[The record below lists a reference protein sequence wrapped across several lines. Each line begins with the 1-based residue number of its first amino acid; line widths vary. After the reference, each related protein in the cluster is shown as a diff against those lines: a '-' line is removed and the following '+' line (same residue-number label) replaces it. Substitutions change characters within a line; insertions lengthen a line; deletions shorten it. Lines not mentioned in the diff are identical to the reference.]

1 MIKFN
6 ISEKDGLKYS
16 KISGDTNKIHID
28 NLTGYNSIF
37 GEKICHG
44 TLVLIKILEKIDLL
58 KIINDKN
65 LFYINFN
72 FAKYFKYQHPIS
84 VIKNKNIFNIYQE
97 DQKKL
102 TINFSLKKKI
112 DFSNFKKKNNIV
124 TFYPKKNK
132 NIFNIYKKKQKKL
145 KINFSLKKKI
155 DFSNFKKK
163 HSIVTFYPKK
173 NKKISDIFII
183 LNNLSKY
190 VGTVYPGRFS
200 IISEINIY
208 FNKHS
213 YLFDNKLKIISKKID
228 PRLPII
234 ENQLTFKNYL
244 VQFKSLER
252 PIVKNNKKIDNK
264 LLRNKINKIKYN
276 ALIIG
281 GSQGIGKDVLN
292 ILSDN
297 HNIKKFVTYNKNKI
311 SKKSNTIYPIKFNVF
326 DKINTLDKIIE
337 ANSPLKIYYFA
348 SPKIYFDNTLPLSIK
363 KNYKFIFLNFPSLLL
378 ERYKNKNITLFYP
391 STSNIL
397 ENRNSYYSKIKKNAE
412 HKIKKI
418 CLKYR
423 IPFEIVRFPALN
435 SRQSVSL
442 TNPSPT
448 SLNEYLKKY
457 PKIINKIF

>member
-102 TINFSLKKKI
+102 T
-112 DFSNFKKKNNIV
+112 
-124 TFYPKKNK
+124 
-132 NIFNIYKKKQKKL
+132 
-145 KINFSLKKKI
+145 INFSLKKKI

-311 SKKSNTIYPIKFNVF
+311 SKKSKT
-326 DKINTLDKIIE
+326 T
-337 ANSPLKIYYFA
+337 
-348 SPKIYFDNTLPLSIK
+348 
-363 KNYKFIFLNFPSLLL
+363 
-378 ERYKNKNITLFYP
+378 
-391 STSNIL
+391 
-397 ENRNSYYSKIKKNAE
+397 
-412 HKIKKI
+412 
-418 CLKYR
+418 
-423 IPFEIVRFPALN
+423 
-435 SRQSVSL
+435 
-442 TNPSPT
+442 
-448 SLNEYLKKY
+448 
-457 PKIINKIF
+457 

>member
-102 TINFSLKKKI
+102 TINF
-112 DFSNFKKKNNIV
+112 F
-124 TFYPKKNK
+124 
-132 NIFNIYKKKQKKL
+132 
-145 KINFSLKKKI
+145 LKKKI

>member
-102 TINFSLKKKI
+102 T
-112 DFSNFKKKNNIV
+112 
-124 TFYPKKNK
+124 
-132 NIFNIYKKKQKKL
+132 
-145 KINFSLKKKI
+145 INFSLKKKI

-397 ENRNSYYSKIKKNAE
+397 ENRNSFYSKIKKNAE

>member
-84 VIKNKNIFNIYQE
+84 VI
-97 DQKKL
+97 
-102 TINFSLKKKI
+102 
-112 DFSNFKKKNNIV
+112 
-124 TFYPKKNK
+124 KNK

>member
-102 TINFSLKKKI
+102 T
-112 DFSNFKKKNNIV
+112 
-124 TFYPKKNK
+124 
-132 NIFNIYKKKQKKL
+132 
-145 KINFSLKKKI
+145 INFSLKKKI